1 MNANKAWEITQKVNR
16 DRWFNNSIGQINAAV
31 EAAASV
37 GKSETSLSIDPLIVG
52 AENLKEA
59 NELLQMIDRW
69 LIKNEYITCITPLG
83 RLQISWE
90 Q

>member
-1 MNANKAWEITQKVNR
+1 MNANKAWEFTQNYNR
-16 DRWFNNSIGQINAAV
+16 DQWFINSIDQIDVAV

-37 GKSETSLSIDPLIVG
+37 GKSETTLSIDPLIVG
-52 AENLKEA
+52 AETLKEA

-69 LIKNEYITCITPLG
+69 LIKNGYITHITPLG
-83 RLQISWE
+83 QLTISWK